1 MAKLRTGE
9 FLRGLARIIAGRPRL
24 PRALAGN
31 EALRSILE
39 RRSMRKFKSD
49 PIPHDAWEAVLEAG
63 RVAPSTVNLQT
74 WSFAVFTDDEW
85 RDFFATRMPLDGR
98 RAVIVLADLHR
109 AKRVVEGFPY
119 APLCE
124 YTVGVMNASLA
135 AMNMVQAAETLGMS
149 SVMLSETGRTG
160 FYDAGFLAEK
170 LALPPGVVPITT
182 IVFGYAAAPPPPM
195 PPKLPP
201 GAATFTGRYE
211 ETARGVLEDWHEQ
224 MRAGYQAGHR
234 GEDFSAKIRYYNTR
248 IEEAEQDLRKLV
260 FYTGEDQKT
269 E

>member
-1 MAKLRTGE
+1 MAKLGTGE

-24 PRALAGN
+24 PRALEGN

-39 RRSMRKFKSD
+39 RRSVRQFKPD
-49 PIPHDAWEAVLEAG
+49 PIPGDAWATVLEAG

-74 WSFAVFTDDEW
+74 WSFAVFTDEEW
-85 RDFFATRMPLDGR
+85 RKFFGTRMPMDGR
-98 RAVIVLADLHR
+98 RAVIVLADMQR
-109 AKRVVEGFPY
+109 AKRVIEGFPY

-135 AMNMVQAAETLGMS
+135 AMNMVQAAEALGLS

-182 IVFGYAAAPPPPM
+182 IVFGYAAVAPPPM
-195 PPKLPP
+195 PPRLP
-201 GAATFTGRYE
+201 ADAITFTGRYQ
-211 ETARGVLEDWHEQ
+211 ETPRPVLEDWHEQ

-248 IEEAEQDLRKLV
+248 IDEAELDLNRLV
-260 FYTGEDQKT
+260 FYKGAEDEQ
-269 E
+269 